1 MTPSLCAF
9 CDKYLSYFNLN
20 GSSYTLSVET
30 FCSGCTFFEIF
41 FLHILAVNISAIS
54 THCQV
59 FLLQQLKIN
68 IIVIVNILIIMIAD
82 FFLLIIVTI
91 IIIVMI
97 TIIIIII
104 IIGGRYLSTQAAN
117 LGVQA
122 SGKSSLL

>member
-1 MTPSLCAF
+1 MYIFGDFSFSHLGGQHQCNQHPLPS
-9 CDKYLSYFNLN
+9 
-20 GSSYTLSVET
+20 
-30 FCSGCTFFEIF
+30 
-41 FLHILAVNISAIS
+41 
-54 THCQV
+54 

-68 IIVIVNILIIMIAD
+68 IIVIVNILIVMIAD

-91 IIIVMI
+91 IVMI
-97 TIIIIII
+97 TIIIII